1 MAESEIVQAGGAH
14 ENSPFSRRNRYHAW
28 DGSQEPLPV
37 DAETIMN
44 RISEDVFA
52 GSDFEFAMR
61 RILSSGWRSPGQQR
75 LQGIEELV
83 EQVRRRRLNHLNRY
97 NLEGIFDDITERL
110 DKILSRE
117 RRAIK
122 GRLKETDPDSAARR
136 ILDKMAQPKL
146 DRLDSLSPE
155 PGTAL
160 KELQDYEWMDS
171 GAEQQYRELMDEL
184 QQQVAQT
191 YFQNLNEGMR
201 NMTPENMSGIRDML
215 HDLNQML
222 RDREAGR
229 EPDFENFM
237 KKHGDFFDEPKPQNL
252 DELTAQM
259 ARQMERM
266 ESMLQSLSPEQRH
279 QLQDMI
285 EAMMSDPGLQDELSE
300 LSRHLGATMPR
311 RRLGNRYSFFGEES
325 LPFGAAMDVIGDLT
339 HLDGLERALR
349 DTYRGQALSPEQRQE
364 VSDML
369 GEDAAQA
376 VDRLNKLVQEL
387 QDQGY
392 VERGEGGLKLTAQ
405 GVRRI
410 GQKAL
415 RDLFANLKKDRFGGH
430 DLHRLGPGV
439 EAADETKPWEFG
451 EPFRLNVERTVI
463 NAIRRSGRLP
473 DVREEGLH
481 PGERRA
487 PRMRVE
493 DFEVYK
499 VDASTQAAT
508 VLMLDMSRSMPL
520 RGNFYAAK
528 KMAMALEQL
537 IHTQFPRDDLYII
550 GFSDRAREIRREHL
564 PQLSSME
571 CVYGTN
577 MQAGFMRAR
586 QLLSK
591 HTGANKQ
598 IIMVSDGEPTAH
610 LDDRGGVVF
619 AYPPVDETF
628 SRTLMEVQRCTQ
640 QRITIN
646 CFMLETNHYLRN
658 FIKRL
663 TRLNRG
669 RAFFVNS
676 QRLGDYVLVDFVNN
690 RRAAAGA

>member
-1 MAESEIVQAGGAH
+1 MSEIAQPGGGH
-14 ENSPFSRRNRYHAW
+14 ENTPFSRRNRYDAW

-37 DAETIMN
+37 DAETVMN
-44 RISEDVFA
+44 HIAEDVFA

-61 RILSSGWRSPGQQR
+61 RILSAGWRTPGEQR

-83 EQVRRRRLNHLNRY
+83 EQVRRRRLDHLNRF
-97 NLEGIFDDITERL
+97 NLEGIFDDISERL
-110 DKILSRE
+110 DRILSQE
-117 RRAIK
+117 RHAIRD
-122 GRLKETDPDSAARR
+122 RLATTEPDSAARR
-136 ILDKMAQPKL
+136 ILDKVAQPKL
-146 DRLDSLSPE
+146 DRLDALTPE

-171 GAEQQYRELMDEL
+171 GAEQQYRQLMDEL
-184 QQQVAQT
+184 QTKVAET
-191 YFQNLNEGMR
+191 YFQNINQGMR
-201 NMTPENMSGIRDML
+201 NMSPEGMSAMKDML
-215 HDLNQML
+215 HDLNQVL

-229 EPDFENFM
+229 EPDFDGFM
-237 KKHGDFFDEPKPQNL
+237 KKWGDMFEDPKPKNVDQL
-252 DELTAQM
+252 MAQM
-259 ARQMERM
+259 ARQMERV
-266 ESMLQSLSPEQRH
+266 ESMLQSLDPEQRR
-279 QLQDMI
+279 QLEDML
-285 EAMMSDPGLQDELSE
+285 EAMMGDAGLQDELAE

-311 RRLGNRYSFFGEES
+311 RRLGQRYSFFGEES
-325 LPFGAAMDVIGDLT
+325 LPFDAAMDVIGELT

-349 DTYRGQALSPEQRQE
+349 DTYRGQPLSPDQRGE
-364 VSDML
+364 VSEML
-369 GEDAAQA
+369 GEDAARA
-376 VDRLNKLVQEL
+376 VDRLNQLLQEL
-387 QDQGY
+387 QDHGY

-415 RDLFANLKKDRFGGH
+415 RDLFANLKRDRFGGH
-430 DLHRLGPGV
+430 DLEKLGPGV

-451 EPFRLNVERTVI
+451 EPFRLHVERTVI
-463 NAIRRSGRLP
+463 NAVRRSGRLP
-473 DVREEGLH
+473 DIREEGLH
-481 PGERRA
+481 AGERRA
-487 PRMRVE
+487 PRMSVE

-537 IHTQFPRDDLYII
+537 IHTQYPRDELYVI
-550 GFSDRAREIRREHL
+550 GFSDRARDIRREHL

-591 HTGANKQ
+591 HNGANKQ

-619 AYPPVDETF
+619 AYPPVEETF
-628 SRTLMEVQRCTQ
+628 NRTLMEVQRCTQ

-669 RAFFVNS
+669 RAFFVNN

-690 RRAAAGA
+690 RRQPTGA

>member
-1 MAESEIVQAGGAH
+1 MSEIAGPDGTAPG
-14 ENSPFSRRNRYHAW
+14 SPFSRHNRYAAW
-28 DGSQEPLPV
+28 DGTQEPLPV
-37 DAETIMN
+37 DSETIMN

-52 GSDFEFAMR
+52 GSDFDFAMR
-61 RILSSGWRSPGQQR
+61 RILSSGWRTPGQER

-83 EQVRRRRLNHLNRY
+83 EQVRRRRLNHLNRF

-110 DKILSRE
+110 DRILSQERRGIRE
-117 RRAIK
+117 RLEAT
-122 GRLKETDPDSAARR
+122 EAESAARR
-136 ILDKMAQPKL
+136 ILDKVARPKL

-155 PGTAL
+155 AGTAL
-160 KELQDYEWMDS
+160 RELQDYEWMDG

-184 QQQVAQT
+184 QQKVAET
-191 YFQNLNEGMR
+191 YFQNLNQGMR
-201 NMTPENMSGIRDML
+201 NLSPEGMSAIKEML
-215 HDLNQML
+215 HDLNQMI
-222 RDREAGR
+222 RDRESGR
-229 EPDFENFM
+229 EPDFDNFM
-237 KKHGDFFDEPKPQNL
+237 KKWGDMFDDPRPRNL
-252 DELTAQM
+252 DELMVQM
-259 ARQMERM
+259 AQQMERM
-266 ESMLQSLSPEQRH
+266 ESMLQSLSPEQRQ
-279 QLQDMI
+279 QLHEML
-285 EAMMSDPGLQDELSE
+285 EAVMSDQGLQEELAE

-325 LPFGAAMDVIGDLT
+325 LPFGAAMDVIGELT

-349 DTYRGQALSPEQRQE
+349 DTYRGQPLAPEQRAE
-364 VSDML
+364 VASAL
-369 GEDAAQA
+369 GDDAARA
-376 VDRLNKLVQEL
+376 VDRLNKLLQEL

-415 RDLFANLKKDRFGGH
+415 RDLFANLKRDRFGGH
-430 DLHRLGPGV
+430 ELDKLGPGV
-439 EAADETKPWEFG
+439 EAADETKQWEFG
-451 EPFRLNVERTVI
+451 EPFRLNVERTVV
-463 NAIRRSGRLP
+463 NAIRRGGMMPDLRDSGI
-473 DVREEGLH
+473 H
-481 PGERRA
+481 PGERRP
-487 PRMRVE
+487 PRMKVE

-499 VDASTQAAT
+499 VDASSQAAT

-537 IHTQFPRDDLYII
+537 IHSQYPRDELYII
-550 GFSDRAREIRREHL
+550 GFSDRAREIGREHL

-586 QLLSK
+586 QLLGK

-610 LDDRGGVVF
+610 LDDHGGVVF
-619 AYPPVDETF
+619 AYPPVEETF
-628 SRTLMEVQRCTQ
+628 SRTLLEVQRCTQ

-676 QRLGDYVLVDFVNN
+676 QKLGDYVLVDFVNN
-690 RRAAAGA
+690 RRQASGV

>member
-1 MAESEIVQAGGAH
+1 MAT
-14 ENSPFSRRNRYHAW
+14 FSRHNLYSAW
-28 DGSQEPLPV
+28 DGTQEPLPL
-37 DAETIMN
+37 DAEDVMN

-61 RILSSGWRSPGQQR
+61 RILSSGWRNPGGER
-75 LQGIEELV
+75 LAGIEELV
-83 EQVRRRRLNHLNRY
+83 EQVRRRRLDQLNRY
-97 NLEGIFDDITERL
+97 NLESVFDDIRERL
-110 DKILSRE
+110 DRIVSRE
-117 RRAIK
+117 RKTIRD
-122 GRLKETDPDSAARR
+122 RLEGAEPDSSARK
-136 ILDKMAQPKL
+136 ILDKVAQPKL
-146 DRLDSLSPE
+146 DRLDDLSPE

-160 KELQDYEWMDS
+160 GELKDYEWMDQV
-171 GAEQQYRELMDEL
+171 AEQQYRELMDEL
-184 QQQVAQT
+184 QKQIADT
-191 YFQNLNEGMR
+191 YFQNLDQGMR
-201 NMTPENMSGIRDML
+201 SMGPEAQSRVKDML

-222 RDREAGR
+222 RDRDAGR
-229 EPDFENFM
+229 EPDFDGFM
-237 KKHGDFFDEPKPQNL
+237 NKHGELFADPKPKNL
-252 DELTAQM
+252 DELLAQM
-259 ARQMERM
+259 AQQMERM
-266 ESMLQSLSPEQRH
+266 ESMLQSLSPEQRR
-279 QLQDMI
+279 QLQEMI
-285 EAMMSDPGLQDELSE
+285 DQAMQDPGLQDELAE
-300 LSRHLGATMPR
+300 LSQHLGAQMPR

-325 LPFGAAMDVIGDLT
+325 LPFGAAMEVIGDLS
-339 HLDGLERALR
+339 HLDAMERALR
-349 DTYRGQALSPEQRQE
+349 DTYRGQPMPAESREEISEL
-364 VSDML
+364 L
-369 GEDAAQA
+369 GEDAARS
-376 VDRLNKLVQEL
+376 VDRLNKLLQEL
-387 QDQGY
+387 EDQGY
-392 VERGEGGLKLTAQ
+392 VERADEGLKLTAQ
-405 GVRRI
+405 GIRRI

-415 RDLFANLKKDRFGGH
+415 RDLFANLKRDKLGTH
-430 DLHRLGPGV
+430 DIHRLGPGQ

-451 EPFRLNVERTVI
+451 DPFRLHVERTVLNSI
-463 NAIRRSGRLP
+463 KRGAAEGGRLP
-473 DVREEGLH
+473 MKVK
-481 PGERRA
+481 
-487 PRMRVE
+487 

-537 IHTQFPRDDLYII
+537 IHSQFPRDELYVI
-550 GFSDRAREIRREHL
+550 GFSDRAREIKRDHL

-591 HTGANKQ
+591 HTGANRQ

-619 AYPPVDETF
+619 AYPPVEETF
-628 SRTLMEVQRCTQ
+628 SRTLLEVQRCTQ

-646 CFMLETNHYLRN
+646 CFMLETNHYLRS

-690 RRAAAGA
+690 RHSAPTG

>member
-1 MAESEIVQAGGAH
+1 MSEIVEAGGGH
-14 ENSPFSRRNRYHAW
+14 ENTPFSRRNRYAAW

-37 DAETIMN
+37 DAEAVMN
-44 RISEDVFA
+44 RIAEDVFA

-61 RILSSGWRSPGQQR
+61 RILSSGWRGPGQQR

-83 EQVRRRRLNHLNRY
+83 EQVRRRRLDHLNKF
-97 NLEGIFDDITERL
+97 NLEGIFDEIAERL
-110 DKILSRE
+110 NRILSEERGAIRE
-117 RRAIK
+117 RMAA
-122 GRLKETDPDSAARR
+122 TDPDSAARR
-136 ILDKMAQPKL
+136 ILDKVAQPKL
-146 DRLDSLSPE
+146 DRLDALPDE

-160 KELQDYEWMDS
+160 KDLQDYEWMDS
-171 GAEQQYRELMDEL
+171 GAEQQYRDLMDEL
-184 QQQVAQT
+184 QKKVAET
-191 YFQNLNEGMR
+191 YFQNINQGMR
-201 NMTPENMSGIRDML
+201 NMTPEGMSSMKDML
-215 HDLNQML
+215 HDLNLML

-229 EPDFENFM
+229 EPDFGNFM
-237 KKHGDFFDEPKPQNL
+237 KKWGDMFEDPKPKNL
-252 DELTAQM
+252 DELMAQM

-266 ESMLQSLSPEQRH
+266 ESMLQSLSPDQRQ
-279 QLQDMI
+279 QLQDMLQ
-285 EAMMSDPGLQDELSE
+285 AMMGDAGLQEELAE

-311 RRLGNRYSFFGEES
+311 RRLGQRYSFFGEES
-325 LPFGAAMDVIGDLT
+325 LPFGAAMDVMGELT

-349 DTYRGQALSPEQRQE
+349 DTYRGQPLSPGQRGE
-364 VSDML
+364 ISEML
-369 GEDAAQA
+369 GEDAAGA
-376 VDRLNKLVQEL
+376 VDRLNKLLQEL

-415 RDLFANLKKDRFGGH
+415 RDLFANLKRDRFGGH
-430 DLHRLGPGV
+430 DLDKQGPGV

-473 DVREEGLH
+473 DLREEGLH
-481 PGERRA
+481 AGQRRA
-487 PRMRVE
+487 PRMQVD

-499 VDASTQAAT
+499 VDASSQAAT

-537 IHTQFPRDDLYII
+537 IHTQYPRDELYVI

-610 LDDRGGVVF
+610 LDDRGAVVF
-619 AYPPVDETF
+619 AYPPVEETF

-669 RAFFVNS
+669 RAFFVNN
-676 QRLGDYVLVDFVNN
+676 QRLGDYVLVDFVNS
-690 RRAAAGA
+690 RRESAGA

>member
-1 MAESEIVQAGGAH
+1 MTA
-14 ENSPFSRRNRYHAW
+14 FSRHNLYSGW
-28 DGSQEPLPV
+28 DGTQEPLPV
-37 DAETIMN
+37 DAEDVMD

-61 RILSSGWRSPGQQR
+61 RVLSSGWRNPGGQR
-75 LQGIEELV
+75 LAGIEELV
-83 EQVRRRRLNHLNRY
+83 EMVRRRRLEQLNRY
-97 NLEGIFDDITERL
+97 NLESVFDDIRERL
-110 DKILSRE
+110 DGILSQERKTIRE
-117 RRAIK
+117 RLDTVEE
-122 GRLKETDPDSAARR
+122 GSAKN
-136 ILDKMAQPKL
+136 ILEKIAQPKL
-146 DRLDSLSPE
+146 DKLDDLSPE

-171 GAEQQYRELMDEL
+171 GAEQKYRELMDEL
-184 QQQVAQT
+184 QRQVADT
-191 YFQNLNEGMR
+191 YFQNLDQGLR
-201 NMTPENMSGIRDML
+201 SMTGENMERVKDML

-222 RDREAGR
+222 RDREAGK
-229 EPDFENFM
+229 EPGFERFM
-237 KKHGDFFDEPKPQNL
+237 AKHGDLFADPKPRNL
-252 DELTAQM
+252 DELVAQM
-259 ARQMERM
+259 SQQMERM
-266 ESMLQSLSPEQRH
+266 ESMLQSLSPEQRR
-279 QLQDMI
+279 QLQDII
-285 EAMMSDPGLQDELSE
+285 EQTMNDEGLQDELAE
-300 LSRHLGATMPR
+300 LGQHLASGTQR

-325 LPFGAAMDVIGDLT
+325 LPFGAAQEVIADLS
-339 HLDGLERALR
+339 HLDAMERALR
-349 DTYRGQALSPEQRQE
+349 DTYRGQPMPGEQRQE
-364 VSDML
+364 MEELL
-369 GEDAAQA
+369 GEDAVRAI
-376 VDRLNKLVQEL
+376 DRLNQLLQEME
-387 QDQGY
+387 DQGY
-392 VERGEGGLKLTAQ
+392 VERAEGGLKLTSQ
-405 GVRRI
+405 GIRRI

-415 RDLFANLKKDRFGGH
+415 RDLFANLKRDRFGPHELRKTG
-430 DLHRLGPGV
+430 DGV

-451 EPFRLNVERTVI
+451 DPFRLHVERTVLNAVKREGGGGHVPKI
-463 NAIRRSGRLP
+463 NFK
-473 DVREEGLH
+473 
-481 PGERRA
+481 
-487 PRMRVE
+487 

-528 KMAMALEQL
+528 KMAMALESL
-537 IHTQFPRDDLYII
+537 IHSQFPRDVLYVI
-550 GFSDRAREIRREHL
+550 GFSDRAREIKREHL
-564 PQLSSME
+564 PNLSSME

-591 HTGANKQ
+591 HSGANKQ

-619 AYPPVDETF
+619 AYPPVEETF

-658 FIKRL
+658 FVKRL

-690 RRAAAGA
+690 RRSGNSA

>member
-1 MAESEIVQAGGAH
+1 MNA
-14 ENSPFSRRNRYHAW
+14 FSRHNLYSRW

-37 DAETIMN
+37 DAEDVMN

-61 RILSSGWRSPGQQR
+61 RILSSGWRTQAGQR
-75 LQGIEELV
+75 LAGIEELV
-83 EQVRRRRLNHLNRY
+83 EMVRRRRLSQLNRY
-97 NLEGIFDDITERL
+97 NLESVFDDITERL
-110 DKILSRE
+110 DKIVSRE
-117 RRAIK
+117 RKTINE
-122 GRLKETDPDSAARR
+122 RLKETEEGSSAQK
-136 ILDKMAQPKL
+136 ILERVAKPKL
-146 DRLDSLSPE
+146 RTLDDLSPE
-155 PGTAL
+155 AGAAL
-160 KELQDYEWMDS
+160 GELKDYEWMDPL
-171 GAEQQYRELMDEL
+171 AEEQYRELMDEL
-184 QQQVAQT
+184 QKQVADT
-191 YFQNLNEGMR
+191 YFQNLDEGMR
-201 NMTPENMSGIRDML
+201 STGSEAQSRIKDML

-222 RDREAGR
+222 RDRDTGK
-229 EPDFENFM
+229 EPDFEGFM
-237 KKHGDFFDEPKPQNL
+237 QKHGDMFADPKPKNL
-252 DELTAQM
+252 DELLAQM
-259 ARQMERM
+259 SQQMERM
-266 ESMLQSLSPEQRH
+266 ESMMQSLSPEQRR

-285 EAMMSDPGLQDELSE
+285 EQMMSDPGMQAEMAELSQ
-300 LSRHLGATMPR
+300 HLGAMMPR
-311 RRLGNRYSFFGEES
+311 RRLGSRYSFFGEES
-325 LPFGAAMDVIGDLT
+325 LPFGAAMEVIGDLS
-339 HLDGLERALR
+339 HLDAMERALR
-349 DTYRGQALSPEQRQE
+349 DTYRGQPLPDDKRQE
-364 VSDML
+364 ISDLL
-369 GEDAAQA
+369 GEDAARS
-376 VDRLNKLVQEL
+376 VDRLNKLLQEMEE
-387 QDQGY
+387 QGY
-392 VERGEGGLKLTAQ
+392 IERGGEGLKLTAQ
-405 GVRRI
+405 GIRRI

-415 RDLFANLKKDRFGGH
+415 RDLFANLKRDRLGAH
-430 DLHRLGPGV
+430 DIHRLGPGN

-451 EPFRLNVERTVI
+451 DPFRLHVERTVL
-463 NAIRRSGRLP
+463 NSVKRGAAVGGR
-473 DVREEGLH
+473 
-481 PGERRA
+481 
-487 PRMRVE
+487 PRMGVE

-499 VDASTQAAT
+499 IDNSTQAAT

-537 IHTQFPRDDLYII
+537 IHSQFPRDVLYII
-550 GFSDRAREIRREHL
+550 GFSDRAREIKRDHL

-591 HTGANKQ
+591 HTGGNRQ

-619 AYPPVDETF
+619 AYPPVEETF
-628 SRTLMEVQRCTQ
+628 SRTLLEVQRCTQ

-646 CFMLETNHYLRN
+646 CFMLETNHYLRS

-690 RRAAAGA
+690 RRAAPAS

>member
-1 MAESEIVQAGGAH
+1 MAEIAQPGGGH
-14 ENSPFSRRNRYHAW
+14 ENTPFSRRNRYDAW

-37 DAETIMN
+37 DAEAVMN

-61 RILSSGWRSPGQQR
+61 RILSSGWRTPGQDR

-83 EQVRRRRLNHLNRY
+83 EQVRRRRLEKLNKF
-97 NLEGIFDDITERL
+97 NLEGIFDDIQERL
-110 DKILSRE
+110 NRILSQE
-117 RRAIK
+117 RSAIRDRIAATEP
-122 GRLKETDPDSAARR
+122 GSAARR
-136 ILDKMAQPKL
+136 ILDKVAQSKL
-146 DRLDSLSPE
+146 DRLESLTPE

-171 GAEQQYRELMDEL
+171 GAEQQYRELMDDL
-184 QQQVAQT
+184 QKKVAET
-191 YFQNLNEGMR
+191 YFQNINEGMR
-201 NMTPENMSGIRDML
+201 NMTPENMSAVKDML
-215 HDLNQML
+215 HDLNQMM

-229 EPDFENFM
+229 ESDFEHFM
-237 KKHGDFFDEPKPQNL
+237 KKWGDMFGDPKPRNL
-252 DELTAQM
+252 DQLMAQM
-259 ARQMERM
+259 AQQMERM

-279 QLQDMI
+279 QLQDML
-285 EAMMSDPGLQDELSE
+285 EAMMGDAALQDELAE

-311 RRLGNRYSFFGEES
+311 RRLGQRYSFFGEES
-325 LPFGAAMDVIGDLT
+325 LPFGAAMDVIGELT

-349 DTYRGQALSPEQRQE
+349 DTYRGQPLSPDQRGE
-364 VSDML
+364 VSEML
-369 GEDAAQA
+369 GEDAARA
-376 VDRLNKLVQEL
+376 VDRLNKLLQEL
-387 QDQGY
+387 QDHGY

-415 RDLFANLKKDRFGGH
+415 RDLFANLKRDRFGGH
-430 DLHRLGPGV
+430 DLEKLGPGV
-439 EAADETKPWEFG
+439 EAADETKQWEFG

-473 DVREEGLH
+473 DIREEGLH
-481 PGERRA
+481 PGQRRA
-487 PRMRVE
+487 PRMQVD

-499 VDASTQAAT
+499 VDASSQAAT

-537 IHTQFPRDDLYII
+537 IHTQYPRDELYMI

-619 AYPPVDETF
+619 AYPPVEETF

-669 RAFFVNS
+669 RAFFVNN
-676 QRLGDYVLVDFVNN
+676 QRLGDYVLVDFVNS
-690 RRAAAGA
+690 RRQGNAE

>member
-1 MAESEIVQAGGAH
+1 MSEIAQPGGAH
-14 ENSPFSRRNRYHAW
+14 EESRFSRRNRYDAW

-37 DAETIMN
+37 DAETVMN

-61 RILSSGWRSPGQQR
+61 RILSSGWRTPGQQR

-83 EQVRRRRLNHLNRY
+83 EQVRRRRLEQLNRF
-97 NLEGIFDDITERL
+97 NLEGIFDDIAERL
-110 DKILSRE
+110 DHIISQE
-117 RRAIK
+117 RNAI
-122 GRLKETDPDSAARR
+122 RDRIAATEPDSAARR
-136 ILDKMAQPKL
+136 ILDKVAQPKL
-146 DRLDSLSPE
+146 QQLDDLTPE

-171 GAEQQYRELMDEL
+171 GAEQQYRDLMDEL
-184 QQQVAQT
+184 QKKVAET
-191 YFQNLNEGMR
+191 YFQNINEGMR
-201 NMTPENMSGIRDML
+201 NMTPEGMSAMKEMI

-222 RDREAGR
+222 RDREAGK

-237 KKHGDFFDEPKPQNL
+237 KKWGDMFEDPRPKDL
-252 DELTAQM
+252 DELMAQM

-266 ESMLQSLSPEQRH
+266 ESMLQSLSPEQRR
-279 QLQDMI
+279 QLQDML
-285 EAMMSDPGLQDELSE
+285 EAMMGDAGLQDELSE

-311 RRLGNRYSFFGEES
+311 RRLGQRYSFFGEES

-339 HLDGLERALR
+339 HLDSLERALR
-349 DTYRGQALSPEQRQE
+349 ETYRGQPLSPDQRGE
-364 VSDML
+364 ISEML
-369 GEDAAQA
+369 GEDAARA
-376 VDRLNKLVQEL
+376 VDRLNKLLQEL
-387 QDQGY
+387 QDHGY

-415 RDLFANLKKDRFGGH
+415 RDLFANLKRDRFGGH
-430 DLHRLGPGV
+430 DLEKLGPGV

-473 DVREEGLH
+473 DIREEGLH
-481 PGERRA
+481 PGQRRA
-487 PRMRVE
+487 PRMQVD

-537 IHTQFPRDDLYII
+537 IHTQYPRDELYVI

-619 AYPPVDETF
+619 AYPPVEETF

-669 RAFFVNS
+669 RAFFVNN

-690 RRAAAGA
+690 RRQAAGT

>member
-1 MAESEIVQAGGAH
+1 MSEIAQPGGAH
-14 ENSPFSRRNRYHAW
+14 ENSPFSRRNRYDAW

-37 DAETIMN
+37 DAEAIMN

-61 RILSSGWRSPGQQR
+61 RILSSGWRTPGQQR

-83 EQVRRRRLNHLNRY
+83 EQVRRRRLEQLNRF
-97 NLEGIFDDITERL
+97 NLEGIFDDIAERL
-110 DKILSRE
+110 DRIISQE
-117 RRAIK
+117 RNAI
-122 GRLKETDPDSAARR
+122 RDRISATEPDSAARR
-136 ILDKMAQPKL
+136 ILDKVAQPKL
-146 DRLDSLSPE
+146 ERLDSLTPE

-184 QQQVAQT
+184 QKKVAET
-191 YFQNLNEGMR
+191 YFQNINEGMR
-201 NMTPENMSGIRDML
+201 NMTHEGMSAMKDMI

-229 EPDFENFM
+229 EPDFDNFM
-237 KKHGDFFDEPKPQNL
+237 KKWGDMFEDPRPKNL
-252 DELTAQM
+252 DELMAQM

-266 ESMLQSLSPEQRH
+266 ESMLQSLSPDQRR
-279 QLQDMI
+279 QLQDML
-285 EAMMSDPGLQDELSE
+285 EAMMGDAGLQDELSE

-311 RRLGNRYSFFGEES
+311 RRLGQRYSFFGEES

-339 HLDGLERALR
+339 HLDSLERALR
-349 DTYRGQALSPEQRQE
+349 DTYRGQPLSPEQRGE
-364 VSDML
+364 VSEML
-369 GEDAAQA
+369 GEDAARA
-376 VDRLNKLVQEL
+376 VDRLNKLLQEL
-387 QDQGY
+387 QDHGY

-415 RDLFANLKKDRFGGH
+415 RDLFANLKRDRFGGH
-430 DLHRLGPGV
+430 DLEKLGPGV

-473 DVREEGLH
+473 DIRDEGLH
-481 PGERRA
+481 AGERRA
-487 PRMRVE
+487 PRMKVE

-537 IHTQFPRDDLYII
+537 IHTQYPRDELYVI

-619 AYPPVDETF
+619 AYPPVEETF

-669 RAFFVNS
+669 RAFFVNN

-690 RRAAAGA
+690 RRQATGA

>member
-1 MAESEIVQAGGAH
+1 MTA
-14 ENSPFSRRNRYHAW
+14 FSRHNLYSAW
-28 DGSQEPLPV
+28 DGSQEPLPI
-37 DAETIMN
+37 DAEDVMN

-61 RILSSGWRSPGQQR
+61 RVLSSGWRNPGGER
-75 LQGIEELV
+75 LAGIEELV
-83 EQVRRRRLNHLNRY
+83 EMVRRRRLEQLNRY
-97 NLEGIFDDITERL
+97 NLESVFDDIRERL
-110 DKILSRE
+110 DGIVSQERKTIRE
-117 RRAIK
+117 RLENAPE
-122 GRLKETDPDSAARR
+122 GSAKNILEKVAR
-136 ILDKMAQPKL
+136 PKL
-146 DRLDSLSPE
+146 EQLDDLSLE

-160 KELQDYEWMDS
+160 KELKDYEWMDP
-171 GAEQQYRELMDEL
+171 GAEQKYRELMDEL
-184 QQQVAQT
+184 QQQVSET
-191 YFQNLNEGMR
+191 YFQNLDQGLR
-201 NMTPENMSGIRDML
+201 SMTGENMERVKDML
-215 HDLNQML
+215 HDLNQMM
-222 RDREAGR
+222 RDRDAGR
-229 EPDFENFM
+229 EPEFEGFM
-237 KKHGDFFDEPKPQNL
+237 AKHGELFADPKPKNL
-252 DELTAQM
+252 DELLAQM
-259 ARQMERM
+259 TEQMERM
-266 ESMLQSLSPEQRH
+266 ESMMQSLSPEQRR
-279 QLQDMI
+279 QLQDII
-285 EAMMSDPGLQDELSE
+285 EQTMNDPGLQDELAE
-300 LSRHLGATMPR
+300 LSQHLASRTPR

-325 LPFGAAMDVIGDLT
+325 LPFSGAMEVIGDLS
-339 HLDGLERALR
+339 HLDAMERALR
-349 DTYRGQALSPEQRQE
+349 ETYRGQPMAPGQREELQ
-364 VSDML
+364 DLL
-369 GEDAAQA
+369 GEDAARS
-376 VDRLNKLVQEL
+376 VDRLNRLLQEME
-387 QDQGY
+387 DQGY
-392 VERGEGGLKLTAQ
+392 VERAETGLKLTSQ
-405 GVRRI
+405 GIRRI

-415 RDLFANLKKDRFGGH
+415 RDLFANLKRDRFGPH
-430 DLHRLGPGV
+430 DIRQFGQGV
-439 EAADETKPWEFG
+439 EAADETKRWEFG
-451 EPFRLNVERTVI
+451 DPFRLHVERTVL
-463 NAIRRSGRLP
+463 NAVKREGVAGR
-473 DVREEGLH
+473 V
-481 PGERRA
+481 
-487 PRMRVE
+487 PRISRD
-493 DFEVYK
+493 DFEIYK

-528 KMAMALEQL
+528 KMAMALESL
-537 IHTQFPRDDLYII
+537 IRSQYPRDELYVI
-550 GFSDRAREIRREHL
+550 GFSDRAREIKREHL

-619 AYPPVDETF
+619 AYPPVEETF

-690 RRAAAGA
+690 RRRVATG

>member
-1 MAESEIVQAGGAH
+1 MTA
-14 ENSPFSRRNRYHAW
+14 FSRHNLYSRW

-37 DAETIMN
+37 DAEDVMN
-44 RISEDVFA
+44 RISEDVFS

-61 RILSSGWRSPGQQR
+61 RILSSGWRGTSGQR
-75 LQGIEELV
+75 LAGIEELV
-83 EQVRRRRLNHLNRY
+83 EMVRRRRLNHLNRY
-97 NLEGIFDDITERL
+97 NLESVFDDITERL
-110 DKILSRE
+110 DKIVTRE
-117 RRAIK
+117 RKTINE
-122 GRLKETDPDSAARR
+122 RLKDTDEGSPARK
-136 ILDKMAQPKL
+136 ILDKVAKPKL
-146 DRLDSLSPE
+146 RTLDDLSPE

-160 KELQDYEWMDS
+160 GELKDYEWMDTV
-171 GAEQQYRELMDEL
+171 AEQQYRELMDEL
-184 QQQVAQT
+184 QRQVADT
-191 YFQNLNEGMR
+191 YFQNLDQGMR
-201 NMTPENMSGIRDML
+201 AMGPEAQSRIKDML
-215 HDLNQML
+215 HDLNQMM
-222 RDREAGR
+222 RDRDAGR
-229 EPDFENFM
+229 EPDFEGFM
-237 KKHGDFFDEPKPQNL
+237 AKHGELFGDPKPRNL
-252 DELTAQM
+252 DELLAQM
-259 ARQMERM
+259 AQQMERM
-266 ESMLQSLSPEQRH
+266 ESMLQSLSPEQRR
-279 QLQDMI
+279 QLQQVIDQVMT
-285 EAMMSDPGLQDELSE
+285 DPGMQAELAELSQ
-300 LSRHLGATMPR
+300 HLGGMMPR

-325 LPFGAAMDVIGDLT
+325 LPFGAAMEVIGDLS
-339 HLDGLERALR
+339 HLDAMERALR
-349 DTYRGQALSPEQRQE
+349 DTYRGRPLPDDKRQE
-364 VSDML
+364 ISELL
-369 GEDAAQA
+369 GEDAAQS
-376 VDRLNKLVQEL
+376 VDRLNRLLQEME
-387 QDQGY
+387 DQGY
-392 VERGEGGLKLTAQ
+392 IERADDGLKLTAQ
-405 GVRRI
+405 GIRRI

-415 RDLFANLKKDRFGGH
+415 RDLFANLKRD
-430 DLHRLGPGV
+430 RLGAHDIHRAGPGN

-451 EPFRLNVERTVI
+451 DPFRLHVERTVLNSI
-463 NAIRRSGRLP
+463 KRGAA
-473 DVREEGLH
+473 EG
-481 PGERRA
+481 GK
-487 PRMRVE
+487 PRMGMQ

-499 VDASTQAAT
+499 IDNSTQSAT

-537 IHTQFPRDDLYII
+537 IHTQFPRDELYII
-550 GFSDRAREIRREHL
+550 GFSDRAREIKRDHL

-591 HTGANKQ
+591 HTGANRQ

-619 AYPPVDETF
+619 AYPPVEETF
-628 SRTLMEVQRCTQ
+628 SRTLLEVQRCTQ

-690 RRAAAGA
+690 RHTASAG

>member
-1 MAESEIVQAGGAH
+1 MSTEAERPPGGPA
-14 ENSPFSRRNRYHAW
+14 FSRHSRYDGW

-37 DAETIMN
+37 DAETVMN

-61 RILSSGWRSPGQQR
+61 RILSSGWRSPGEER

-83 EQVRRRRLNHLNRY
+83 EQVRRRRLEHLNRF
-97 NLEGIFDDITERL
+97 NLEGVFDDITERL
-110 DKILSRE
+110 DRILSQERRGIRE
-117 RRAIK
+117 RLEATEE
-122 GRLKETDPDSAARR
+122 GSAAHR
-136 ILDKMAQPKL
+136 ILDKMAAPRLAKL
-146 DRLDSLSPE
+146 ERLSPE

-160 KELQDYEWMDS
+160 KELQDYEWMDP
-171 GAEQQYRELMDEL
+171 GAEQQYRQLMDEL
-184 QQQVAQT
+184 QQKVADT
-191 YFQNLNEGMR
+191 YFQNLDTGMR
-201 NMTPENMSGIRDML
+201 NMSPENMSAVREMV
-215 HDLNQML
+215 HDLNGML
-222 RDREAGR
+222 RERDAGR
-229 EPDFENFM
+229 EPDFDGFM
-237 KKHGDFFDEPKPQNL
+237 KKWGDMFDKPRPRNL
-252 DELTAQM
+252 DELVTQM
-259 ARQMERM
+259 AEPMERM
-266 ESMLQSLSPEQRH
+266 ESMLQSLSAEQRH
-279 QLQDMI
+279 QLHDML
-285 EAMMSDPGLQDELSE
+285 EAMMADGGLQEELAE
-300 LSRHLGATMPR
+300 LSRHLGMTRPR

-339 HLDGLERALR
+339 HLDAMERALR
-349 DTYRGQALSPEQRQE
+349 DTYRGQALSPGQREE
-364 VSDML
+364 VAEML
-369 GEDAAQA
+369 GEDAARA
-376 VDRLNKLVQEL
+376 VDRLNKLLQEL

-392 VERGEGGLKLTAQ
+392 VDRGEGGLKLTAQ

-415 RDLFANLKKDRFGGH
+415 RDLFANLKRDRFGGH

-439 EAADETKPWEFG
+439 EAADETKSWEFG
-451 EPFRLNVERTVI
+451 EPFRLNVERTVV
-463 NAIRRSGRLP
+463 NAIRRGGMMTDARAS
-473 DVREEGLH
+473 DLH
-481 PGERRA
+481 PGQRRP
-487 PRMRVE
+487 PRMKVE

-499 VDASTQAAT
+499 VDASSQAAT

-537 IHTQFPRDDLYII
+537 IHTQFPRDQLYII
-550 GFSDRAREIRREHL
+550 GFSDRAREIRHEHL

-586 QLLSK
+586 QMLSK

-619 AYPPVDETF
+619 AYPPVAETF
-628 SRTLMEVQRCTQ
+628 DRTLLEVQRCTQ

-676 QRLGDYVLVDFVNN
+676 QKLGDYVLVDFVNN
-690 RRAAAGA
+690 RRRGSRV

>member
-1 MAESEIVQAGGAH
+1 MSELAQPGGAH
-14 ENSPFSRRNRYHAW
+14 ENTPFSRRNRYDAW

-37 DAETIMN
+37 DAEAVMN

-61 RILSSGWRSPGQQR
+61 RILSSGWRTPGQER

-83 EQVRRRRLNHLNRY
+83 EQVRRRRLEKLNKF
-97 NLEGIFDDITERL
+97 NLEGIFDDIQERL
-110 DKILSRE
+110 NRILSQE
-117 RRAIK
+117 RGAIRD
-122 GRLKETDPDSAARR
+122 RLAATEPDSAARR
-136 ILDKMAQPKL
+136 ILDKVAQPKL
-146 DRLDSLSPE
+146 DRLESLTPE

-184 QQQVAQT
+184 QKKVAET
-191 YFQNLNEGMR
+191 YFQNINEGMR
-201 NMTPENMSGIRDML
+201 NMTPEGMGAMKDML
-215 HDLNQML
+215 HDLNQMM

-229 EPDFENFM
+229 EPDFDSFM
-237 KKHGDFFDEPKPQNL
+237 KKWGGMFEDPKPQNL
-252 DELTAQM
+252 DELMGQM
-259 ARQMERM
+259 AQQMERM

-279 QLQDMI
+279 QLQDML
-285 EAMMSDPGLQDELSE
+285 EAMMGDAALQEELAE

-311 RRLGNRYSFFGEES
+311 RRLGQRYSFFGEES

-349 DTYRGQALSPEQRQE
+349 DTYRGQPLDPDQRGE
-364 VSDML
+364 ISEML
-369 GEDAAQA
+369 GEDAARA
-376 VDRLNKLVQEL
+376 VDRLNKLLQEL
-387 QDQGY
+387 QDHGY

-415 RDLFANLKKDRFGGH
+415 RDLFANLKRDRFGGH
-430 DLHRLGPGV
+430 DLEKLGPGV
-439 EAADETKPWEFG
+439 EPADETKAWEFG

-473 DVREEGLH
+473 DIREEGLH
-481 PGERRA
+481 PGQRRA
-487 PRMRVE
+487 PRMQVD

-537 IHTQFPRDDLYII
+537 IHSQYPRDELYII
-550 GFSDRAREIRREHL
+550 GFSDRARDIRQEHL

-591 HTGANKQ
+591 HAGANKQ

-610 LDDRGGVVF
+610 LDDHGGVVF
-619 AYPPVDETF
+619 AYPPVEETF

-669 RAFFVNS
+669 RAFFVNN

-690 RRAAAGA
+690 RRQATGG